1 MIATRKYKSADEF
14 LKDISY
20 GGDMYQKL
28 DSGFVY
34 RGLQSGGYELLPSI
48 LRHGLNIEN
57 RIEEDT
63 YRIAVKKDS
72 GELTQSEFLRRTL
85 EFINLRSF
93 FDCCDVNGLRL
104 PDVDRIR
111 EKLYYDSKL
120 LHPQLY
126 TEEWIPKDF
135 WELTAL
141 AQHYGLETRLL
152 DWTQDID
159 IAIYFAVHREPTLS
173 DDEKKK
179 EDSQYVA
186 IWALNTSVAQ
196 KIPSLNIIR
205 PPYSGNPN
213 LAAQKGLFTY
223 WKEEGLPFA
232 SKEINLEILKRET
245 VTKPLNELIEV
256 QSQKNENSEVYMWR
270 YLIPRKDRA
279 ILYEHIKRRNVTA
292 ATLFPG
298 YDGVV
303 RSLKEDSEIKK
314 NDAGGEMDSA
324 VQ

>member
-1 MIATRKYKSADEF
+1 MIETKKYKSADEF

-20 GGDMYQKL
+20 GGKMYQKL
-28 DSGFVY
+28 DPGFVY
-34 RGLQSGGYELLPSI
+34 RGLQSGSYELLPSI
-48 LRHGLNIEN
+48 LRHGLDIES
-57 RIEEDT
+57 RIEENVC
-63 YRIAVKKDS
+63 RIIVKNNT
-72 GELTQSEFLRRTL
+72 GGLTQSEFLRRTL
-85 EFINLRSF
+85 EFLNLSNF

-111 EKLYYDSKL
+111 EKLYYDSNVL
-120 LHPQLY
+120 PSQLY
-126 TEEWIPKDF
+126 TEEWIPKDL

-159 IAIYFAVHREPTLS
+159 IAIYFAVHCEPDLS
-173 DDEKKK
+173 EDKEKE
-179 EDSQYVA
+179 EDSQYVV
-186 IWALNTSVAQ
+186 IWALNTSVAP
-196 KIPSLNIIR
+196 KIPSLKIIR

-223 WKEEGLPFA
+223 WKEKGLPLA
-232 SKEINLEILKRET
+232 SKEINMEIIERET
-245 VTKPLNELIEV
+245 VTKPLNELIKE
-256 QSQKNENSEVYMWR
+256 QTQMNEDSEVYMWR

-279 ILYEHIKRRNVTA
+279 VLYEYLKRRNVTA

-303 RSLKEDSEIKK
+303 RSLKEDITKK
-314 NDAGGEMDSA
+314 K
-324 VQ
+324 

>member
-20 GGDMYQKL
+20 GGQMYQKL

-34 RGLQSGGYELLPSI
+34 RGMQSGCYELLPSI

-57 RIEEDT
+57 KIEEET
-63 YRIAVKKDS
+63 YRIVVKKDS
-72 GELTQSEFLRRTL
+72 GELTQSEFLRRTFEYL
-85 EFINLRSF
+85 NLRYF
-93 FDCCDVNGLRL
+93 FDRCDINGLRL

-111 EKLYYDSKL
+111 EKLYYDSKTL
-120 LHPQLY
+120 PPQLY
-126 TEEWIPKDF
+126 KEEWIPKDL

-152 DWTQDID
+152 DWTQDMD
-159 IAIYFAVHREPTLS
+159 IAIYFAVHCEPDLS
-173 DDEKKK
+173 EDEEKRD
-179 EDSQYVA
+179 ESQYIA
-186 IWALNTSVAQ
+186 IWALNTSLVYE
-196 KIPSLNIIR
+196 IPSLKIIR

-223 WKEEGLPFA
+223 WKEEGLPLS
-232 SKEINLEILKRET
+232 SKVINMEVLQRET
-245 VTKPLNELIEV
+245 VTKPLNELIEE
-256 QSQKNENSEVYMWR
+256 QSQKNENAEVCMWR

-279 ILYEHIKRRNVTA
+279 VLYEHIKRRNITA

-303 RSLKEDSEIKK
+303 RSLKEDSKIKEK
-314 NDAGGEMDSA
+314 R
-324 VQ
+324 

>member
-20 GGDMYQKL
+20 GGEMYQKL
-28 DSGFVY
+28 DVDYVY
-34 RGLQSGGYELLPSI
+34 RGLQSGNYELLPSI

-63 YRIAVKKDS
+63 YRVVVKKDS

-85 EFINLRSF
+85 EYLNLRYF
-93 FDCCDVNGLRL
+93 FDRCDVNGLRL
-104 PDVDRIR
+104 PDVGRIR
-111 EKLYYDSKL
+111 EKLYYDSKIL
-120 LHPQLY
+120 PQQIY
-126 TEEWIPKDF
+126 TEEWIPNDL

-159 IAIYFAVHREPTLS
+159 IAIYFAVHCEPDLS
-173 DDEKKK
+173 VEEAK
-179 EDSQYVA
+179 EEESQYVA
-186 IWALNTSVAQ
+186 IWALNTSLVY
-196 KIPSLNIIR
+196 KIPSLKIIR

-213 LAAQKGLFTY
+213 LSAQKGLFTY
-223 WKEEGLPFA
+223 WKEEGLPLA
-232 SKEINLEILKRET
+232 SKEKINFDILKRET
-245 VTKPLNELIEV
+245 VTKPLNELIEE
-256 QSQKNENSEVYMWR
+256 QSQKNENSEVYMWK

-279 ILYEHIKRRNVTA
+279 VLYEHIKRRNITA

-303 RSLKEDSEIKK
+303 RSLKEDLKILEK
-314 NDAGGEMDSA
+314 NDTR
-324 VQ
+324 

>member
-1 MIATRKYKSADEF
+1 MIATRKYKSADDF

-20 GGDMYQKL
+20 GGEMYHKL
-28 DSGFVY
+28 DACYVY
-34 RGLQSGGYELLPSI
+34 RGLQSGSYELLPSI

-63 YRIAVKKDS
+63 YRVVVKKDS

-85 EFINLRSF
+85 EYLNLRYF
-93 FDCCDVNGLRL
+93 FDRCDINGLRL

-111 EKLYYDSKL
+111 EKLYYDSKTL
-120 LHPQLY
+120 SPQLY
-126 TEEWIPKDF
+126 TEEWIPKDL

-159 IAIYFAVHREPTLS
+159 VAIYFAVHREPDLS
-173 DDEKKK
+173 EDEEK
-179 EDSQYVA
+179 EEESQYVA
-186 IWALNTSVAQ
+186 IWALNTSLVH
-196 KIPSLNIIR
+196 KIPSLKIIR

-223 WKEEGLPFA
+223 WKEEGLPLPA
-232 SKEINLEILKRET
+232 KEINLEILKRET
-245 VTKPLNELIEV
+245 VTKPLNELIEE
-256 QSQKNENSEVYMWR
+256 QSQKNENAEVYMWKF
-270 YLIPRKDRA
+270 LIPRKDRA
-279 ILYEHIKRRNVTA
+279 VLYEHIKRRNVTA

-314 NDAGGEMDSA
+314 R
-324 VQ
+324 

>member
-20 GGDMYQKL
+20 GGQMYQKVV
-28 DSGFVY
+28 SGFVY
-34 RGLQSGGYELLPSI
+34 RGLQSGSYELLPSI
-48 LRHGLNIEN
+48 LRHGLDIEN
-57 RIEEDT
+57 RIEEDA
-63 YRIAVKKDS
+63 YRIVVKNKY
-72 GELTQSEFLRRTL
+72 GGLTQSEFLRRTL
-85 EFINLRSF
+85 EFLNLKNF

-111 EKLYYDSKL
+111 EQLYYDSKIL
-120 LHPQLY
+120 PSQLY
-126 TEEWIPKDF
+126 TEEWIPKDL

-152 DWTQDID
+152 DWTQDME
-159 IAIYFAVHREPTLS
+159 IAIYFAVHREPVLTEEE
-173 DDEKKK
+173 EKKD
-179 EDSQYVA
+179 ESQYVA
-186 IWALNTSVAQ
+186 IWALNTSLVH
-196 KIPSLNIIR
+196 KIPSLKIIR

-223 WKEEGLPFA
+223 WKEEGLPLA
-232 SKEINLEILKRET
+232 SKNINIEILQRET
-245 VTKPLNELIEV
+245 VTRPLNELIEG
-256 QSQKNENSEVYMWR
+256 QSDNNDNSEVYMWR

-279 ILYEHIKRRNVTA
+279 VLYEFIKRRNITA

-303 RSLKEDSEIKK
+303 RSLKEDSEIKEK
-314 NDAGGEMDSA
+314 
-324 VQ
+324 